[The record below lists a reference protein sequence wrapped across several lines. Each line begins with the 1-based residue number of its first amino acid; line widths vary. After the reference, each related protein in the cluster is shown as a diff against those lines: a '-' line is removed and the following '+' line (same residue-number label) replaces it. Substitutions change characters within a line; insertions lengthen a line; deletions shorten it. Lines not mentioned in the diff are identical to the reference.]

1 MGKHQ
6 NVQFKHQ
13 YVQGRNRSTPVC
25 YACGKRGHVRG
36 ADSCPAKGAACLK
49 CKGIGHFA
57 KQCLKRVNY
66 NSQYPNSTKRIRIV
80 HGDDTQ
86 DKDNEYIFYAMGEN
100 TFMFEVG
107 GVQVPM
113 VIDSGAA
120 ANIVS
125 QTTWEKMK
133 QMKVSVWDMST
144 DIDKNFTCYAS
155 NEPLYMSGSFMA
167 MIQGGERN
175 LAAKFYVAK
184 AGQQNL
190 LGDQTAKALQVLKVG
205 FDIGNISKSPQV
217 EFPKFKGVTVEIPI
231 DETVQP
237 VQQAF
242 RRAPYALEDK
252 VNDKLQMLQKEG
264 IIERVSGPS
273 PWVSPMV
280 PVLKSSG
287 EVRLC
292 IDMRRA
298 NQAVLRETHPLPLV
312 DEILGSVSGAKLFS
326 KIDIKDAYHQLEI
339 SERSRP
345 ITTFITKSGLFR

>member
-1 MGKHQ
+1 M
-6 NVQFKHQ
+6 
-13 YVQGRNRSTPVC
+13 C

-36 ADSCPAKGAACLK
+36 ADSCPAKTAACLK
-49 CKGIGHFA
+49 CKSIGHFA
-57 KQCLKRVNY
+57 KQCLKRVND
-66 NSQYPNSTKRIRIV
+66 NNRNQIPTKRIRTV
-80 HGDDTQ
+80 QDDNPEG
-86 DKDNEYIFYAMGEN
+86 KDNEYIFYAMGEN

-107 GVQVPM
+107 GIKIPM

-125 QTTWEKMK
+125 QKTWEDMK
-133 QMKVSVWDMST
+133 HLDVTVWNMST
-144 DIDKNFTCYAS
+144 DVDRNFTCYAS
-155 NEPLYMSGSFMA
+155 DAPMHISGSFMA
-167 MIQGGERN
+167 TIRAGERDCT
-175 LAAKFYVAK
+175 AKFYVAK
-184 AGQQNL
+184 SGQQNL
-190 LGDQTAKALQVLKVG
+190 LGDETAKTLQVLKVG
-205 FDIGNISKSPQV
+205 FDIGRVSQSPKA

-252 VNDKLQMLQKEG
+252 VNEKLQMLQQQG
-264 IIERVSGPS
+264 IIERVTKPS

-280 PVLKSSG
+280 PVLKTSG
-287 EVRLC
+287 DIRLC

-312 DEILGSVSGAKLFS
+312 DEILGSVTGAKFFS
-326 KIDIKDAYHQLEI
+326 KVDIKDAYHQLEI

-345 ITTFITKSGLFR
+345 ITTFITKNGLFR